1 MPDQTSHND
10 ASHTPVLLVTGEDLG
25 ALVESDEIDTV
36 MVAVPDMM
44 GRLAGKDLDA
54 RRFLSHLPAG
64 PHMCAYVLA
73 SDVDMTPMDGFDLTG
88 WHNGFGDL
96 HVIPDLETIRRLSYL
111 PGTVLVHAD
120 AAHPDGR
127 PVDIAPRRMLRN
139 QIETLGEHGLY
150 LQVGI
155 EGEFMAYRGTPAEI
169 HASGY
174 RDLIP
179 AWPHNLD
186 YALSRP
192 PALTAFF
199 RDLRQALHQA
209 GAPVEAIKTE
219 GTPGQCEV
227 TWPYGDPVRACDTYT
242 LYKHAVR
249 HIAEQHHMAPTFMAS
264 PRTGIASGMHLHI
277 SLVNDDDEPVFA
289 MAPDGELPDVLQ
301 QSIAGL
307 ISALPQLAPL
317 YAPTI
322 NSYRRYTPHSF
333 APTNYTWGM
342 DNRTCAV
349 RVVGR
354 DENTH
359 LEVRLPGA
367 DANPYLALSA
377 VTAAV
382 IHGVTDHP
390 KLPAPCEGDA
400 YHETEPLPVPPT
412 LDQALA
418 DFAESGIA
426 LRAFGAPLVRHYA
439 HAAAAEIDAQHGQV
453 TDIERERGFLRA

>member
-1 MPDQTSHND
+1 MLDQPSPYGTRPPS
-10 ASHTPVLLVTGEDLG
+10 VQLVTDEHLHG
-25 ALVESDEIDTV
+25 LVESGEIDTV
-36 MVAVPDMM
+36 LVAVPDML

-54 RRFLSHLPAG
+54 RHFLSHLPAG

-88 WHNGFGDL
+88 WHNGYGDL
-96 HVIPDLETIRRLSYL
+96 HSVPDLETVRRLSYL

-127 PVDIAPRRMLRN
+127 PVDSAPRRMLRN
-139 QIETLGEHGLY
+139 QIEALGEQHDLF

-155 EGEFMAYRGTPAEI
+155 EGEFMAYKGTAAQVRE
-169 HASGY
+169 AGY
-174 RDLIP
+174 QDLTP

-192 PALTAFF
+192 PALNAFF
-199 RDLRQALHQA
+199 RDLRHALHQA

-219 GTPGQCEV
+219 GTPGQVEV
-227 TWPYGDPVRACDTYT
+227 TWPYGDPVPACDIYT

-249 HIAEQHHMAPTFMAS
+249 HIADEHRMAPTFMAS
-264 PRTGIASGMHLHI
+264 PETGIASGMHLHI
-277 SLVNDDDEPVFA
+277 SLVNGDGEPVFA

-307 ISALPQLAPL
+307 LSALPQLAPL
-317 YAPTI
+317 YAPTP
-322 NSYRRYTPHSF
+322 NSYKRYAPHSF
-333 APTNYTWGM
+333 APINYTWGI

-377 VTAAV
+377 VTAAI
-382 IHGVTDHP
+382 IHGITDHP
-390 KLPAPCEGDA
+390 KLPEPCTGDA
-400 YHETEPLPVPPT
+400 YHETRRLLVPRN
-412 LDQALA
+412 LAEALA
-418 DFAESGIA
+418 DFAGGIA

-439 HAAAAEIDAQHGQV
+439 HAAAAEINAQHNQV